1 MGVRSEGGIKGS
13 MEGKKKEGKSLSPT
27 PAVGVAAKGL
37 ASGHCQEE
45 DEWQSQESANTVKH
59 VHKLKG
65 LRVSGTEKGDTQV
78 SRKLAVFYKGCTHI
92 NGSQQTTE
100 EPISK
105 PDCASHRCRGLQALE
120 QGCREF

>member
-37 ASGHCQEE
+37 ASGHCQDE

-59 VHKLKG
+59 VHKSKG

-78 SRKLAVFYKGCTHI
+78 SRKLAVFLQGLHTHKWVSA
-92 NGSQQTTE
+92 NN
-100 EPISK
+100 
-105 PDCASHRCRGLQALE
+105 R
-120 QGCREF
+120 